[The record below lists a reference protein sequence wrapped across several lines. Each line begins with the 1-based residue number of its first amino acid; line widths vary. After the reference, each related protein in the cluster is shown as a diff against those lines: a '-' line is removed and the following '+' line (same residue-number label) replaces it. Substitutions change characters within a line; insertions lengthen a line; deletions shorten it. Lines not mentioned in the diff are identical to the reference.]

1 MKFVVLTL
9 FPDMIRQAVSHSVLG
24 KAVEKGII
32 SVEAVDIRDYA
43 NNKHNTVDD
52 YPDAGSSGV

>member
-43 NNKHNTVDD
+43 NNIWNLKSLQD
-52 YPDAGSSGV
+52 